1 MKCKVIYS
9 FPLDGQEL
17 FYFRFT
23 TEPET
28 GNEMHKKVD
37 PEMQQSNLQM
47 FEEGEV
53 ILVSIYAIKAINL
66 KV

>member
-1 MKCKVIYS
+1 MKCRVIYS

-28 GNEMHKKVD
+28 GNKMHKKVG
-37 PEMQQSNLQM
+37 PEMQQSNLQI
-47 FEEGEV
+47 FEEGET
-53 ILVSIYAIKAINL
+53 IPVSI
-66 KV
+66 